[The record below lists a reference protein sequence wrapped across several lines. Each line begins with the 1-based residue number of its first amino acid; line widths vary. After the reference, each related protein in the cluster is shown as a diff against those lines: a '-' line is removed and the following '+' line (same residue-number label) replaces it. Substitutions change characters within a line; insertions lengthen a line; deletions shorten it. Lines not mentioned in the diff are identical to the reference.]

1 MYAVKAI
8 YSENTFKLSEPIP
21 FDEDYEVV
29 ITFTAPRKKSQENLL
44 KFCGTWD
51 TETAKS
57 VLEIVQE
64 RETFSLNRPA
74 I

>member
-8 YSENTFKLSEPIP
+8 YSENTFKLGEPIP

-29 ITFTAPRKKSQENLL
+29 IAFTAPLKKTQKNLL
-44 KFCGTWD
+44 KFCGAWD
-51 TETAKS
+51 TKTAKS
-57 VLEIVQE
+57 VLNIVQE
-64 RETFSLNRPA
+64 RGNFSLNRPA